1 MGKTLTNWV
10 VDSILSEDIKKE
22 VVVYSGRFQPFHSG
36 HAKVYE
42 HLVSKFGK
50 NNVFIGTSN
59 KQGGPRHPF
68 NFREKREV
76 MTTMFKIP
84 SNKIVQVKNPY
95 SPSEVMDKFPE
106 KTTAFITVVG
116 KKDANRLASPG
127 YQKYFSMY
135 KKGNVDTGYKDKG
148 YVYVSPSFGNISGT
162 DVRKGMSRG
171 SDSQRKSFFKKVY
184 GKFNPKI
191 FNLVSGRLISVESVM
206 ESFLQSININS
217 LINEASQIPT
227 SGKGIVDDGPGAFYG
242 NMKSYKAEMEEVVGD
257 LGWDIVNYLMDE
269 DSMESFNTHYPNGPG
284 RYQVSFFPSGDTMD
298 GQKKRYGKDITGRPA
313 YRKWAKHIKRV
324 ALRLGMEFVKFA
336 EPKDL
341 DNLTPKTKTKKQ
353 QGKAAS
359 LKESIERYDLINEAK
374 QLLKI
379 PSDILKIH
387 KAFKKNSKKLY
398 VVGGAVRDA
407 ILGKSPKDYDLATD
421 AKPDEVLK
429 IAKDAGM
436 KTVEV
441 GKSFGVVMVG
451 GHEIATFRKDIG
463 KGRRPDS
470 VDYTDIEGDVRR
482 RDLTIN
488 ALFYDIDKK
497 EIVDLVGGIADLKKK
512 NIRTVGNA
520 SERFD
525 EDPLR
530 KLRAL
535 RFQAS
540 TGGKLDKELHDALQS
555 DPSLKGV
562 SAERIRDE
570 FVKSIKKAKNPSKYL
585 EMCDKLGFTQQILP
599 NLKVSKPYPTDN
611 DYILFL
617 SVVLSKNSPVVL
629 SKALNKLTY
638 SNEEK
643 NNIVFLVSLQSF
655 RADDIVVY
663 KNAQKKTTLSDD
675 QIKQYGK
682 LMLGPKSDGK
692 DMSKFVNFNLSVGG
706 KDVPNDIK
714 GPEIGLWIKNKE
726 KENFLSEKKKPKK
739 KVKSKKASLMKQKR
753 KFYLKPD
760 NAKKELDSS
769 GKEGQ
774 VLSKKVG
781 KQRLYF
787 VSYVGNAGTQNIFN
801 ESMIMEGGAYGH
813 MNHPF
818 DTEINLT
825 FGDLKTIISKAL
837 EGTLE
842 FAREKTDGQ
851 ALAISYRKDRGIIA
865 ARNKGHLK
873 DRGLNAL
880 DIKGVAD
887 KFANRGGLTDA
898 YNFAM
903 RDLESAI
910 SKLSDAQRSKI
921 FKDGSKFMNLE
932 VIWPESVNVIP
943 YGQPLLVFHGTME
956 YNEDGKAIG
965 ADTSDAKVLAGMI
978 KQVNADVQDNYTIQ
992 GPPVVKIPRSQD
1004 LSNKK
1009 SIYSSKVSKLQKEF
1023 KLKDS
1028 NGVAD
1033 YHQAWW
1039 SDFVDKNSPTTLDNK
1054 TKMGLVKRWA
1064 FYDKSFRLDK
1074 KNISDSKTRDW
1085 ANKTDKIDHSKMAK
1099 NNMKPFEDIF
1109 LGLGAE
1115 VLSFMSSALTV
1126 NPDKSLRDIQK
1137 QLDKVIKDVQKS
1149 GDPKKIAKLKMEL
1162 ERLKSIGGRDKIVPN
1177 EGIVFLYKGGT
1188 YKLTGTFAPLN
1199 QILGL
1204 FY

>member
-1 MGKTLTNWV
+1 MGQTLTNWV
-10 VDSILSEDIKKE
+10 LDSILKEDIKKE

-36 HAKVYE
+36 HAQVYK
-42 HLVSKFGK
+42 HLVGKFGK

-68 NFREKREV
+68 NFKEKKEI
-76 MTTMFKIP
+76 MTKMFKIP

-95 SPSEVMDKFPE
+95 APNEVMDKFPE

-116 KKDANRLASPG
+116 KKDASRLASPG

-135 KKGNVDTGYKDKG
+135 KKGDVDTGYKDKG

-162 DVRKGMSRG
+162 AVRDGMSKG
-171 SDSQRKSFFKKVY
+171 DKSKRKAFFKKVY
-184 GKFNPKI
+184 GKFDPKI
-191 FNLVSGRLISVESVM
+191 FNLISGRLSKLESVM
-206 ESFLQSININS
+206 ESFFQSIDFTS
-217 LINEASQIPT
+217 LIEGSLYGADAGEPDTIYVPAGKTRVLGTQKSSQKDEPWMDSMGYTQMHFPIADSIYSKNSKGTSDEAEYYAIKKIKRNPALKEPVPTDDFVTSGIGEKGEELHKIDEASFLNL
-227 SGKGIVDDGPGAFYG
+227 GKGIVDDGPGAFYG
-242 NMKSYKAEMEEVVGD
+242 DMRTYKSEMEEVIGT
-257 LGWDIVNYLMDE
+257 LGWDIIDYLMDE
-269 DSMESFNTHYPNGPG
+269 DTMESFTDTEYPMGPG
-284 RYQVSFFPSGDTMD
+284 RYPVSFFPSGKD
-298 GQKKRYGKDITGRPA
+298 GLDALSHRYG
-313 YRKWAKHIKRV
+313 
-324 ALRLGMEFVKFA
+324 
-336 EPKDL
+336 
-341 DNLTPKTKTKKQ
+341 
-353 QGKAAS
+353 
-359 LKESIERYDLINEAK
+359 
-374 QLLKI
+374 
-379 PSDILKIH
+379 
-387 KAFKKNSKKLY
+387 
-398 VVGGAVRDA
+398 
-407 ILGKSPKDYDLATD
+407 
-421 AKPDEVLK
+421 
-429 IAKDAGM
+429 
-436 KTVEV
+436 
-441 GKSFGVVMVG
+441 
-451 GHEIATFRKDIG
+451 
-463 KGRRPDS
+463 
-470 VDYTDIEGDVRR
+470 
-482 RDLTIN
+482 
-488 ALFYDIDKK
+488 
-497 EIVDLVGGIADLKKK
+497 
-512 NIRTVGNA
+512 
-520 SERFD
+520 
-525 EDPLR
+525 
-530 KLRAL
+530 
-535 RFQAS
+535 
-540 TGGKLDKELHDALQS
+540 DALQGTQGYKKWANHI
-555 DPSLKGV
+555 KGV
-562 SAERIRDE
+562 ALQLGYEFLNFLEPGKPMSGTRDQE
-570 FVKSIKKAKNPSKYL
+570 N
-585 EMCDKLGFTQQILP
+585 IL
-599 NLKVSKPYPTDN
+599 
-611 DYILFL
+611 
-617 SVVLSKNSPVVL
+617 
-629 SKALNKLTY
+629 
-638 SNEEK
+638 SNEP
-643 NNIVFLVSLQSF
+643 
-655 RADDIVVY
+655 
-663 KNAQKKTTLSDD
+663 KKEEDSTTLKEDLKRFES
-675 QIKQYGK
+675 K
-682 LMLGPKSDGK
+682 LL
-692 DMSKFVNFNLSVGG
+692 N
-706 KDVPNDIK
+706 
-714 GPEIGLWIKNKE
+714 
-726 KENFLSEKKKPKK
+726 EKKKPKK

-769 GKEGQ
+769 GREGQ

-781 KQRLYF
+781 KQRLYY
-787 VSYVGNAGTQNIFN
+787 VSYIGNIGTQNIFD
-801 ESMIMEGGAYGH
+801 EGIIMEGGAYGH

-818 DTEINLT
+818 DTEMNLT

-842 FAREKTDGQ
+842 FTREKTDGQ

-880 DIKGVAD
+880 DIKGVSD

-910 SKLSDAQRSKI
+910 SKLSDAQRNKI

-956 YNEDGKAIG
+956 YDESGKAIG

-978 KQVNADVQDNYTIQ
+978 KQVNADVQKNYTIQ

-1039 SDFVDKNSPTTLDNK
+1039 SNFIDKNSPSTLDNK

-1064 FYDKSFRLDK
+1064 FYDKSFRLNNKFIKDK
-1074 KNISDSKTRDW
+1074 KTLDW
-1085 ANKTDKIDHSKMAK
+1085 ANKTDKQDHSKMAK
-1099 NNMKPFEDIF
+1099 NNMRPFEDIF

-1126 NPDKSLRDIQK
+1126 NPNKALRDIQK
-1137 QLDKVIKDVQKS
+1137 QLDKTIVDVKKS

-1177 EGIVFLYKGGT
+1177 EGIVFTYKGGT

>member
-1 MGKTLTNWV
+1 MGQTLTNWI
-10 VDSILSEDIKKE
+10 VDSILKEDIKKE
-22 VVVYSGRFQPFHSG
+22 VVVYAGRFQPFHFG
-36 HAKVYE
+36 HAEVYK
-42 HLVSKFGK
+42 HLVGKFGK

-68 NFREKREV
+68 NFKEKKEV
-76 MTTMFKIP
+76 MTKMFKIP
-84 SNKIVQVKNPY
+84 SNKIVQIKNPY
-95 SPSEVMDKFPE
+95 APSEIIGKFPE

-116 KKDANRLASPG
+116 KKDADRLASPG

-135 KKGNVDTGYKDKG
+135 KKGDVDTGYKDKG
-148 YVYVSPSFGNISGT
+148 YVYVSPTFGNISGT
-162 DVRKGMSRG
+162 AVRDGMSKG
-171 SDSQRKSFFKKVY
+171 DESKRKAFFKKVY
-184 GKFNPKI
+184 GKFDPKI
-191 FNLVSGRLISVESVM
+191 FNLISGRLSKLESVM
-206 ESFLQSININS
+206 ESFFKLININKM
-217 LINEASQIPT
+217 INEASFLNL
-227 SGKGIVDDGPGAFYG
+227 GKGVVDDGPGFLYG
-242 NMKSYKAEMEEVVGD
+242 DMETYKSEMEEVIGN
-257 LGWDIVNYLMDE
+257 LGWDIIDYLMDE
-269 DSMESFNTHYPNGPG
+269 DAMETFIDTEYPKGPG
-284 RYQVSFFPSGDTMD
+284 RYPVSFFPTGKD
-298 GQKKRYGKDITGRPA
+298 GLDALSHRYGDALQGTKG
-313 YRKWAKHIKRV
+313 YKKWANHIKGV
-324 ALRLGMEFVKFA
+324 ALQLGYEFLNFL
-336 EPKDL
+336 EPKDIENVL
-341 DNLTPKTKTKKQ
+341 SDEPKKEEETT
-353 QGKAAS
+353 GT
-359 LKESIERYDLINEAK
+359 LKESIERYNLLNEAK
-374 QLLKI
+374 ALLKI
-379 PSDILKIH
+379 PSDIQKIH

-429 IAKDAGM
+429 IAKDTGM

-463 KGRRPDS
+463 KGRRPSS
-470 VDYTDIEGDVRR
+470 VDYTDIEGDVKR

-512 NIRTVGNA
+512 NIRTVGDA

-540 TGGKLDKELHDALQS
+540 TGGKFDKQLYDALQS

-585 EMCDKLGFTQQILP
+585 EISDKLGFTQQILP
-599 NLKVSKPYPTDN
+599 NLKVSKPYPNDN

-617 SVVLSKNSPVVL
+617 STILSKNSPVVL
-629 SKALNKLTY
+629 SKILNKLTY

-655 RADDIVVY
+655 KPDDIVVY
-663 KNAQKKTTLSDD
+663 KNAQNKTSLSDD
-675 QIKQYGK
+675 QIKKFGK
-682 LMLGPKSDGK
+682 MIGK
-692 DMSKFVNFNLSVGG
+692 DMDKFIKFNLSVGG
-706 KDVPNDIK
+706 KDVPSDIK
-714 GPEIGLWIKNKE
+714 GPQIGLWIKNKE

-760 NAKKELDSS
+760 NAKKELDNS
-769 GKEGQ
+769 GREGQ

-787 VSYVGNAGTQNIFN
+787 VSYIGNVGTQNIFD
-801 ESMIMEGGAYGH
+801 EGMIMEGGAYGH

-818 DTEINLT
+818 DTQMNLT

-842 FAREKTDGQ
+842 FTREKTDGQ

-880 DIKGVAD
+880 DIKGVSD

-910 SKLSDAQRSKI
+910 SSLSDAQRNKI

-956 YNEDGKAIG
+956 YDESGKAIG

-978 KQVNADVQDNYTIQ
+978 KQVNADVQKNYTIQ
-992 GPPVVKIPRSQD
+992 GPPIVKIPRSQD

-1009 SIYSSKVSKLQKEF
+1009 SFYSSKVSKLQKEF

-1039 SDFVDKNSPTTLDNK
+1039 SNFVDKNSPSTLDNK

-1064 FYDKSFRLDK
+1064 FYDKSFRLNNKFIKDK
-1074 KNISDSKTRDW
+1074 KTLDW
-1085 ANKTDKIDHSKMAK
+1085 ANKTEKLDHSKMAK
-1099 NNMKPFEDIF
+1099 NNLRPFEDIF

-1126 NPDKSLRDIQK
+1126 NPDKALRDIQK
-1137 QLDKVIKDVQKS
+1137 QLDKTIVDVKKL

-1162 ERLKSIGGRDKIVPN
+1162 ERLKSIGGRNKIVPN
-1177 EGIVFLYKGGT
+1177 EGIVFTYKGGT